1 MSVCNSNQVQAV
13 KKSGKED
20 LDRKYQQ
27 HHQQQQHQHSPP
39 QQQEQFDNFRQ
50 FHLGENRLL
59 QEPQEERARRLLEL
73 REGAPQQDTDHR
85 QPSSDQRDRIRHVRE
100 LDERERQFQQYR
112 EQSRYNA
119 MER

>member
-27 HHQQQQHQHSPP
+27 QQNQHQHSPP
-39 QQQEQFDNFRQ
+39 QQQEQFDNFRP

-73 REGAPQQDTDHR
+73 REGAAQQDTDHR